1 MTGCLEEARHCK
13 KAYFSK
19 PDCISHEQRKMN
31 GRKHWIQI
39 ERIPGPLASSYEK
52 ATRLAIDSYYRHV
65 GDEIV
70 STLSEGTILDLGT
83 GPGFLPIEVAKRSP
97 TINVV
102 GVDLSRKLIET
113 ARQNASK
120 AGLAHR
126 VKFHVGN
133 AARLKFQDSS
143 FDMVISTGM
152 LHSLRDP
159 TRVFR
164 EIYRVL
170 KKDGEAWIYDPARV
184 SSHIDS
190 EKWKAS
196 LIARE
201 RFFLKLFKLIK
212 LHRPIRVHTRE
223 EIVKAIE
230 DTPFKKYWIHEENN
244 EIKIK
249 LQK

>member
-1 MTGCLEEARHCK
+1 M
-13 KAYFSK
+13 KALKCS
-19 PDCISHEQRKMN
+19 RKMN
-31 GRKHWIQI
+31 RGKHWIQI

-52 ATRLAIDSYYRHV
+52 ATRLAIDGYYRQV
-65 GDEIV
+65 AEEIV
-70 STLSEGTILDLGT
+70 SSLSDGTILDLGT
-83 GPGFLPIEVAKRSP
+83 GPGYLPIEVVKRSP

-102 GVDLSRKLIET
+102 GVDLSRKLIEI
-113 ARQNASK
+113 AKKNASK
-120 AGLAHR
+120 TGLPNR
-126 VKFHVGN
+126 MKFHVGN
-133 AARLKFQDSS
+133 AARLTFQDSS
-143 FDMVISTGM
+143 FDMVVSTGM

-159 TRVFR
+159 GRVFR

-170 KKDGEAWIYDPARV
+170 KKDGKAWIYDPARI

-196 LIARE
+196 LTARE

-230 DTPFKKYWIHEENN
+230 DTPFEKYWIHEKNN
-244 EIKIK
+244 EVKIK
-249 LQK
+249 LEK